1 MAIYCTSCGKKFESD
16 EQHFCPYCGATRPV
30 EQPKTVVKTPLQVDP
45 KRVRVDETAAV
56 VAPKKDK
63 APRKSRFWFWLAVVV
78 IAVAAVGCFFPA
90 SRVPFQRLFAGEP
103 FSVVFDGALRPVSI
117 GRREIHPKINGAVP
131 RETMR
136 MQKVRCLKAPDFLL
150 CSAWRS
156 IIGVQL

>member
-103 FSVVFDGALRPVSI
+103 FSVVFDDPAKQSAALF
-117 GRREIHPKINGAVP
+117 GR
-131 RETMR
+131 
-136 MQKVRCLKAPDFLL
+136 
-150 CSAWRS
+150 
-156 IIGVQL
+156 